1 MAISTQP
8 SETPEE
14 REKRQ
19 DAELEAV
26 EYATG
31 IKQVPGFENPK
42 PSEPTSQPGDSQ
54 TLQIKTV
61 TASPDDGNKPE
72 NVIDSDITNRFASQ
86 GLGSFIKLDLGA
98 VQQIDRIDFEWYEK
112 PPRSYNVDVIFE
124 GGMVGGSTGPKTF
137 NHMTSDAAK
146 TSLVVPSIP
155 ASSVTVKLVNTS
167 NPKKW
172 LSIISI
178 KLFGKELNQG
188 PLSPIVTPEPDPTKP
203 PIVTPTPTTA
213 GTTKSGI
220 KLMATPKA
228 GGFYWELDLTKDPN
242 QDSHFDTEGDKCTA
256 GTDGSN
262 VKFYNMKGHKV
273 SYASGN
279 PPGITNRLGI
289 YFDGGKGQ
297 KQTHTWKNQ
306 TGFLWKQG
314 DPKNYIVISTIRPH
328 NSLASNIH
336 HEGSI
341 KNRGGIHSSLNSA
354 AASTIELT
362 HEMKGSSPRYAR
374 EYNHPSYDYKPVT
387 EAGPNAKDLGM
398 VADTWF
404 MRQLISRVLDDGT
417 GVSYEYW
424 INNKPFNADGSV
436 NNDNWQLYSKVTDKD
451 GFNSGQYS
459 IAAKW
464 SAFVTTARTDGF
476 KDIDIGPHA
485 FIEI

>member
-1 MAISTQP
+1 
-8 SETPEE
+8 
-14 REKRQ
+14 
-19 DAELEAV
+19 
-26 EYATG
+26 
-31 IKQVPGFENPK
+31 
-42 PSEPTSQPGDSQ
+42 
-54 TLQIKTV
+54 
-61 TASPDDGNKPE
+61 
-72 NVIDSDITNRFASQ
+72 
-86 GLGSFIKLDLGA
+86 
-98 VQQIDRIDFEWYEK
+98 
-112 PPRSYNVDVIFE
+112 
-124 GGMVGGSTGPKTF
+124 
-137 NHMTSDAAK
+137 
-146 TSLVVPSIP
+146 
-155 ASSVTVKLVNTS
+155 
-167 NPKKW
+167 
-172 LSIISI
+172 
-178 KLFGKELNQG
+178 
-188 PLSPIVTPEPDPTKP
+188 
-203 PIVTPTPTTA
+203 
-213 GTTKSGI
+213 
-220 KLMATPKA
+220 MATPMA
-228 GGFYWELDLTKDPN
+228 GGFYWELDLSKDPSS
-242 QDSHFDTEGDKCTA
+242 DPHFDTEGDKCVA
-256 GTDGSN
+256 GTDAN

-273 SYASGN
+273 TYRSG
-279 PPGITNRLGI
+279 GADGTTNRLNI
-289 YFDGGKGQ
+289 YFDGAKGS

-314 DPKNYIVISTIRPH
+314 DPKNYVVISTIRPH

-374 EYNHPSYDYKPVT
+374 EYNHPSYDYKPVN

-404 MRQLISRVLDDGT
+404 MRQLVSKELDDGT

-436 NNDNWQLYSKVTDKD
+436 NNDNWQLYSKVVDKD